1 MLYINMPASMR
12 KVKKPMLHV
21 RRLDGNIIQDY
32 DQSQSHIKF
41 LPDGKRFICTCG
53 NEYSDIGGFY
63 MHKKTLTHLILTKQ
77 IQEYHPTLSPN
88 KQRDI
93 LLSSGKRIW

>member
-1 MLYINMPASMR
+1 MPASMR

-32 DQSQSHIKF
+32 NQAQSHIKF

-63 MHKKTLTHLILTKQ
+63 MHKKTLTHLIRTQQ
-77 IQEYHPTLSPN
+77 IDENHPTITLHV
-88 KQRDI
+88 QRDM
-93 LLSSGKRIW
+93 LLSSGKKIW